1 MKMYLE
7 AKNKKK
13 SFEKTKHIILK
24 NKTKPQMKVVN
35 MFIIPFLA
43 LLNLN
48 LLFHVIVCFLFIAFD
63 FFGKILY

>member
-1 MKMYLE
+1 
-7 AKNKKK
+7 
-13 SFEKTKHIILK
+13 
-24 NKTKPQMKVVN
+24 MKVVN

-48 LLFHVIVCFLFIAFD
+48 LLFHVIVCFLFIVFD